1 MKRDSESFDEMTEF
15 FFMSLHVYFQIKDFK
30 KNEIKNF
37 IFLYDKATFMK
48 LQKIDL
54 PLTKYYGA
62 WFTSASWISTLV

>member
-1 MKRDSESFDEMTEF
+1 
-15 FFMSLHVYFQIKDFK
+15 MSLHVYFQIKDFK
-30 KNEIKNF
+30 KDEMKNF

-62 WFTSASWISTLV
+62 

>member
-1 MKRDSESFDEMTEF
+1 
-15 FFMSLHVYFQIKDFK
+15 MSLHVYFQIKDFK
-30 KNEIKNF
+30 KDEIKNF

>member
-1 MKRDSESFDEMTEF
+1 MA
-15 FFMSLHVYFQIKDFK
+15 LHVYFQIKDFK
-30 KNEIKNF
+30 KDEIKNF

-54 PLTKYYGA
+54 SLIKYYGA